1 MLPRQTQKV
10 KPSLLVLQKPTI
22 KKPKLL
28 RSNPYRLIAIR
39 TWGLDPNQVLVDDE
53 DILVNSRRIIGRV
66 EDTPDDAEEILS
78 DYVEFRLFLARNIAM
93 MKYRDK
99 YSSASIY

>member
-1 MLPRQTQKV
+1 M
-10 KPSLLVLQKPTI
+10 PSLLVQPQQKLTI

-53 DILVNSRRIIGRV
+53 DILVNSRRIILKIENSLHDD
-66 EDTPDDAEEILS
+66 EDLT
-78 DYVEFRLFLARNIAM
+78 DYVQLRLFLARELAM
-93 MKYRDK
+93 SKYRE
-99 YSSASIY
+99 IYQQA